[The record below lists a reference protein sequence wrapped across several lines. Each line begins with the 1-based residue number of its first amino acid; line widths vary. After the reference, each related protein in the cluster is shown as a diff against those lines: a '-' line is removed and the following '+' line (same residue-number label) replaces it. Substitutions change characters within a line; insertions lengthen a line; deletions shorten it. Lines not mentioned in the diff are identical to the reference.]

1 MSGRGAAR
9 RGNLGLVDAA
19 DALAQLMELS
29 TEIVEVVTAGE
40 DGAPEAFTGCSP
52 DRADELA
59 RAGLELVA
67 LASTGSPASRI
78 QVERAGG
85 GLHVVVEEGRTAVAT
100 TVADATAG
108 LVTHDLR
115 AALRRSA
122 PGQVDA

>member
-1 MSGRGAAR
+1 
-9 RGNLGLVDAA
+9 VDAG

-29 TEIVEVVTAGE
+29 TEIVEVATADA
-40 DGAPEAFTGCSP
+40 DGALEAFTGCSP
-52 DRADELA
+52 DRADELI
-59 RAGLELVA
+59 RAGLDLVA
-67 LASTGSPASRI
+67 LAPTGPAVSRI

-85 GLHVVVEEGRTAVAT
+85 GLHVVVEAGRMAVAT

-122 PGQVDA
+122 PEAVDA